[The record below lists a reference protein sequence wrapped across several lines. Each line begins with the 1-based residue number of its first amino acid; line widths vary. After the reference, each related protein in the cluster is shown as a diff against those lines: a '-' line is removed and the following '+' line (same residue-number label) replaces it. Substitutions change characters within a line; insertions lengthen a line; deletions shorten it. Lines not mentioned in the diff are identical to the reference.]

1 MIAMYLAYSNV
12 YVKVKAVSGAVTPKI
27 WTLEPLYSEALPGIR
42 EASPSSLFF
51 SCLSLKDPA
60 SSYLE
65 SHSYL
70 TFYHMC
76 MCVHFHIFWDLF
88 YFWTDLFFIPLDI

>member
-27 WTLEPLYSEALPGIR
+27 WTLGPLYSEALPGIR

-88 YFWTDLFFIPLDI
+88 YFWTDLFFIL